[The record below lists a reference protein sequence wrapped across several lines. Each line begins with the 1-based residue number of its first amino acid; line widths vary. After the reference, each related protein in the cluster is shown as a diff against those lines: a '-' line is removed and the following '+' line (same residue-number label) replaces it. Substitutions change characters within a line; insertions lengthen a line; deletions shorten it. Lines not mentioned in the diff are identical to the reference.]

1 MFIFKFLDKVHDS
14 RQAWLLQTDR
24 VSNTA
29 LALSSKS
36 DAKPMRQPNEKNSKI
51 MNK

>member
-24 VSNTA
+24 VPKTA
-29 LALSSKS
+29 VALEV
-36 DAKPMRQPNEKNSKI
+36 KPKNQTVK
-51 MNK
+51 K